1 MARIEVQGNDLVIR
15 LPLNVK
21 PVQSGSGKSNIIDT
35 TRGFVGHTTPFGDIK
50 VGLNV
55 ITTDPNY
62 AARVVPKAAPKVGTI
77 VALPV
82 PSKGPV
88 TGSGK

>member
-1 MARIEVQGNDLVIR
+1 MARIEVQGNDLVIC

-62 AARVVPKAAPKVGTI
+62 AARVTPKAAPIAAKV
-77 VALPV
+77 
-82 PSKGPV
+82 
-88 TGSGK
+88 SGLVKA